1 MIANYIRHII
11 EVIAVLTHKF
21 VYGASISYRYV
32 AIRI

>member
-1 MIANYIRHII
+1 MKCNSCCDI